1 MRRVVTRRSL
11 ATCMVLLASRARTLR
26 ALTTIPEPVWRA
38 EAAAFNNNALTILE
52 GSAAGAPLHGR
63 YRS

>member
-38 EAAAFNNNALTILE
+38 EAAAHARRVHAMLE
-52 GSAAGAPLHGR
+52 VWDRATAV
-63 YRS
+63 